1 MEAHMATKKAAKVAT
16 KTTAKQDA
24 ARLTAVDAYIA
35 KAQPFAQPI
44 LHTLR
49 EVIHDG
55 APGVVEAI
63 KWSMPFFVYGGV
75 ILGNMAAFKAHC
87 SLGLWGNGP
96 ELREAG
102 VAQGGSMGS
111 FGRITSLDD
120 LPSKKKLVSF
130 VKQAAKKIAEG
141 ERTKAWVRPKVAKPE
156 SAVPEALAAALKKN
170 KAAAKSFEAMPPGCR
185 REYNDWIADA
195 KREETRDKRVAQAIE
210 WIAEGKN
217 RNWKYEKC

>member
-1 MEAHMATKKAAKVAT
+1 MATKKLAAKAAK
-16 KTTAKQDA
+16 KTTTKMDA
-24 ARLTAVDAYIA
+24 ARLPAVDAYIA
-35 KAQPFAQPI
+35 KAQTFAQPI
-44 LHTLR
+44 LVHLR
-49 EVIHDG
+49 EVMHQG
-55 APGVVEAI
+55 APGVTEVI
-63 KWSMPFFVYGGV
+63 KWSMPFFVYEDV

-87 SLGLWGNGP
+87 SFGLWGNGP

-120 LPSKKKLVSF
+120 LPSKKELIGF

-141 ERTKAWVRPKVAKPE
+141 ERTKAWTRPRVAKAE
-156 SAVPEALAAALKKN
+156 SVVPEALAVALKKN
-170 KAAAKSFEAMPPGCR
+170 KAAAKAFETMAPGCR

-195 KREETRDKRVAQAIE
+195 KRDETRDKRIAQAIE